1 MESAASTIISTATPT
16 TTPTM
21 TKPIIQARGVTKIYG
36 TKFALNNFSFELG
49 AGRIM
54 GLIGPNGAGKT
65 TALRCLMGMA
75 TYQGDLNVMGR
86 NPKRERMEMLHDIAY
101 IADTAILPSWMSV
114 AQLLEYSS
122 GVHPKFDLVKAND
135 FLAKTEISNHSKV
148 SELSKGMITQLHLAL
163 TISIDAKL
171 LVLDEPTIGLDILYR
186 KRFYEQLLNDY
197 FDDSKTIL
205 ITTHQ
210 VEEVEH
216 LLTDLVFIKN
226 GSSVLDIEM
235 DSLESRFTEVT
246 VSKANLELART
257 LAPLHERKE
266 MAGHKF
272 IYDGVS
278 RDTLAGLGQ
287 MNTPSVADLFVA
299 KMS

>member
-1 MESAASTIISTATPT
+1 MEAIIRAKGL
-16 TTPTM
+16 
-21 TKPIIQARGVTKIYG
+21 TKTYG
-36 TKFALNNFSFELG
+36 TKFALNNFSFTLG

-65 TALRCLMGMA
+65 SALRCMMGMA
-75 TYQGDLNVMGR
+75 SYQGELAVLGR
-86 NPKRERMEMLHDIAY
+86 NPKVERLAMLNDIAY
-101 IADTAILPSWMSV
+101 IADTAILPKWMTV
-114 AQLLEYSS
+114 AQLVEYTS
-122 GVHPKFDLVKAND
+122 GVHPKFDLAKANG
-135 FLAKTEISNHSKV
+135 FLEQTEIMPHSKI
-148 SELSKGMITQLHLAL
+148 SELSKGMVTQLHLAL

-197 FDDSKTIL
+197 FDEGKTIL

-226 GSSVLDIEM
+226 GNALMNIEM
-235 DSLESRFTEVT
+235 EALESQFVELNIGD
-246 VSKANLELART
+246 SNLERARKFK
-257 LAPLHERKE
+257 PIHERKDL
-266 MAGHKF
+266 GSHKLIF
-272 IYDGVS
+272 DGVAAS
-278 RDTLAGLGQ
+278 DLAELG
-287 MNTPSVADLFVA
+287 NISTPSVADLFVA